1 MPPTDRP
8 TGVMQS
14 HPGACGPEM
23 LRSLQRIFDAIWIEL
38 ESKHSRHT
46 FPWDAQSAR
55 FQIAHYL
62 LDHLNDAQLDVARIK
77 RDILQKLEQGNRR

>member
-1 MPPTDRP
+1 
-8 TGVMQS
+8 MQN
-14 HPGACGPEM
+14 HPGACSPEM
-23 LRSLQRIFDAIWIEL
+23 LHSRQRIFDAIWIEL

-62 LDHLNDAQLDVARIK
+62 LDYLNDVPLDPRRIK
-77 RDILQKLEQGNRR
+77 QDVLQRLEEGR